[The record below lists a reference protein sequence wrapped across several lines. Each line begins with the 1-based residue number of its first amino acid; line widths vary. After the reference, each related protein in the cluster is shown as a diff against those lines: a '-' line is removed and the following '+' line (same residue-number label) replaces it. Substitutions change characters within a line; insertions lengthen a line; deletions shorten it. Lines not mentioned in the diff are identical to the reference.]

1 MKYTIQHLGLPGSPP
16 LTAQMFIAE
25 AAALSDLQPPIAREN
40 YPLDPATSL
49 ARGFQ
54 WTGRGGENDSK
65 TLEKPI
71 LGTKPWFLVD

>member
-54 WTGRGGENDSK
+54 WTGRGGK
-65 TLEKPI
+65 MI
-71 LGTKPWFLVD
+71 RKPWKNRSWVQNHGFW